1 MLRFDKPRLL
11 ARCAAPACKAGT
23 VDEIF
28 SAENLAQPIEKAR
41 FGREN
46 PRISKDIQGNPT
58 AITWCFSG
66 KQALTK
72 KTQTVSGIPS
82 KGSLTE

>member
-1 MLRFDKPRLL
+1 MLRFDKPRLF

-46 PRISKDIQGNPT
+46 PRISKEIQRP
-58 AITWCFSG
+58 
-66 KQALTK
+66 
-72 KTQTVSGIPS
+72 
-82 KGSLTE
+82 